1 MSSYVLLACY
11 SLLVLLASLAGG
23 WIPLVVRLTHQR
35 MQLAISFVAGAMLGV
50 GLLHMVPHALVEL
63 GSIDRVMLW
72 ALAGFIAMFFIE
84 RFFAFHHH
92 DVPDDAPAHGHVHAH
107 EHTHGHD
114 HGHAHGQGHAHDHHL
129 GHDRAATV
137 GHAAHASES
146 PHAIGESAQA
156 TEAPQPHDLVER
168 QQPLSW
174 GGAAIGLTLHS
185 LADGVALAAS
195 VEAERQLS
203 GPVAWAGLA
212 TFVVVFLHKPF
223 DSMTIGT
230 LMAVGGSSRRSRH
243 LVNALFALA
252 IPVGAGL
259 FYLGASSSSTGM
271 QTVIGVALAFSAG
284 TFLCI
289 SSSDLLPELQFHDHD
304 RVKLS
309 AALVLG
315 LAAAWGVGFLEHAGH
330 GHDGHGHSHGH
341 QHEHVHDHD
350 EHEH

>member
-1 MSSYVLLACY
+1 MSVYVTLACY

-35 MQLAISFVAGAMLGV
+35 MQLAISFVSGAMLGV
-50 GLLHMVPHALVEL
+50 GLLHMIPHALAEL

-72 ALAGFIAMFFIE
+72 ALAGFIVMFFIE

-92 DVPDDAPAHGHVHAH
+92 DAPEDVEAGAHGH
-107 EHTHGHD
+107 GHSHS
-114 HGHAHGQGHAHDHHL
+114 HGHAHAHAHSH
-129 GHDRAATV
+129 GV
-137 GHAAHASES
+137 AHS
-146 PHAIGESAQA
+146 
-156 TEAPQPHDLVER
+156 HDLHGHEAHDIER
-168 QQPLSW
+168 QQRLSW
-174 GGAAIGLTLHS
+174 GGAAVGLALHS

-195 VEAERQLS
+195 VEAERELA
-203 GPVAWAGLA
+203 GPVALAGLA
-212 TFVVVFLHKPF
+212 TFVVIFLHKPF

-230 LMAVGGSSRRSRH
+230 LMAVGDASRRSRH
-243 LVNALFALA
+243 VVNALFALA

-259 FYLGASSSSTGM
+259 FYVGATSAGPAM
-271 QTVIGVALAFSAG
+271 QAVIGAALAFSAG

-309 AALVLG
+309 AALLLG

-330 GHDGHGHSHGH
+330 GHDHHGHSHE
-341 QHEHVHDHD
+341 QHEPGHDHAHPHA